1 MPDPEGV
8 RTDTTEEPQ
17 PVQLLHYRLAGLLAA
32 HTLERTT
39 SVVDR
44 PVRIHDVDR
53 IQAKPAAYLEVVG
66 VMRRGDLEDTRTELG
81 IYVLVGEDLYLSLD
95 ERHHDPAPDEVPVPC
110 VLRVDDERHVAEHRF
125 RTGGEDLGVFFS
137 VGTRTSAIHEGVAN
151 AVEPALH
158 VLVVD
163 LEVRDSRAVVRAPVG
178 DTVAA
183 VDQTFLVQA
192 DKSSEHRVDVI
203 IVHRVPEA
211 TPV

>member
-1 MPDPEGV
+1 MPDPVGV
-8 RTDTTEEPQ
+8 RAHATEESQ

-95 ERHHDPAPDEVPVPC
+95 ERYYDPAPDEFFVP
-110 VLRVDDERHVAEHRF
+110 R
-125 RTGGEDLGVFFS
+125 
-137 VGTRTSAIHEGVAN
+137 
-151 AVEPALH
+151 
-158 VLVVD
+158 
-163 LEVRDSRAVVRAPVG
+163 
-178 DTVAA
+178 
-183 VDQTFLVQA
+183 
-192 DKSSEHRVDVI
+192 
-203 IVHRVPEA
+203 
-211 TPV
+211 

>member
-95 ERHHDPAPDEVPVPC
+95 ERHHYPAPDEIFVPLI
-110 VLRVDDERHVAEHRF
+110 LRVDDERHVAEHRL
-125 RTGGEDLGVFFS
+125 RTGREDVCVIDLQVTDRRTV
-137 VGTRTSAIHEGVAN
+137 VG
-151 AVEPALH
+151 
-158 VLVVD
+158 
-163 LEVRDSRAVVRAPVG
+163 APVG

-183 VDQTFLVQA
+183 VDQTFVVQA
-192 DKSSEHRVDVI
+192 DKGRQDSVDVI
-203 IVHRVPEA
+203 VIHGVPEA
-211 TPV
+211 TPVE